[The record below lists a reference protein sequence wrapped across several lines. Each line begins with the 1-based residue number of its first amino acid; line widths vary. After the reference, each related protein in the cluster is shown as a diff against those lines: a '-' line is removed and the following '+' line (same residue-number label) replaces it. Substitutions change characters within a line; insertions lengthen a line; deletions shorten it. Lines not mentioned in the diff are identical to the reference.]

1 MKNSKSVVFKR
12 QQALLKELREEKTI
26 DVESVA
32 KKLSVS
38 PTTIRRDLVMF
49 EKQNRHEGPHE
60 GILQNAPHARLLT
73 GRRFHHHPA
82 ARQESLPPP

>member
-38 PTTIRRDLVMF
+38 PTTIRRDLV
-49 EKQNRHEGPHE
+49 
-60 GILQNAPHARLLT
+60 
-73 GRRFHHHPA
+73 
-82 ARQESLPPP
+82 